1 MIRLEALTKVYATA
15 QGALP
20 AVDRVSFEVGEGET
34 CVLLGPSGCGKT
46 TTLRMINRLV
56 APTSGK
62 IFIAGRDTDTVD
74 PVELRRGIG
83 YVIQQIGLF
92 PNMTVAENIG
102 VVPRLLGWDAAKRRR
117 RAEELLAM
125 LALEPAQFLD
135 RYPNELSGGQAQRIG
150 VARALAADPP
160 VLLMDE
166 PFGALDPV
174 NREVIQDEFLRMQR
188 TLRKTVLFV
197 SHDIDE
203 AVKMADRIAIFRA
216 GRLVQYAAPD
226 TLLAHPVDDF
236 VASFVGS
243 DRTLKRLRLIRVREV
258 MVADSGGTA
267 IEGPTVAPD
276 DDLRRV
282 AALFLEHGVDAAP
295 VRRCRARDRRT
306 RHARRRRRPAGQG
319 TRMTAG
325 ATTMTRRSA
334 MPLLVLGAIALAIA
348 WGLYASGL
356 AADILRYKKDILYLV
371 KQHLVLVGI
380 SGSLAIVTGVGLGI
394 WLTRPSMARWA
405 EGTIQAVNM
414 ATSIP
419 TLGKLALMMSLLGIG
434 ALPAIVG
441 LWIATLLPIV
451 RNTYEGIR
459 AVPDHL
465 DRRGARHGHG
475 SRVRS
480 CCASNCRMRSS

>member
-1 MIRLEALTKVYATA
+1 MIRLESLTKVYATA
-15 QGALP
+15 QGP
-20 AVDRVSFEVGEGET
+20 HTAVDRVSFEVGDGET

-62 IFIAGRDTDTVD
+62 IVIAGRDTGTVD
-74 PVELRRGIG
+74 PVELRRTIG

-102 VVPRLLGWDAAKRRR
+102 VVPRLLGWDVAKRRR

-174 NREVIQDEFLRMQR
+174 NREVIQAEFLRMQR

-216 GRLVQYAAPD
+216 GRLVQFARAGHDARAPGRRFRRELRRQRPDAQAAAPHSRPRSD
-226 TLLAHPVDDF
+226 GGGLRR
-236 VASFVGS
+236 GS
-243 DRTLKRLRLIRVREV
+243 R
-258 MVADSGGTA
+258 GTR
-267 IEGPTVAPD
+267 PTVSAD

-282 AALFLEHGVDAAP
+282 ATLFLEHGLDELACVG
-295 VRRCRARDRRT
+295 RRRT
-306 RHARRRRRPAGQG
+306 TRRACHARGGRRAARPG
-319 TRMTAG
+319 
-325 ATTMTRRSA
+325 
-334 MPLLVLGAIALAIA
+334 
-348 WGLYASGL
+348 
-356 AADILRYKKDILYLV
+356 
-371 KQHLVLVGI
+371 
-380 SGSLAIVTGVGLGI
+380 
-394 WLTRPSMARWA
+394 
-405 EGTIQAVNM
+405 
-414 ATSIP
+414 
-419 TLGKLALMMSLLGIG
+419 
-434 ALPAIVG
+434 
-441 LWIATLLPIV
+441 
-451 RNTYEGIR
+451 
-459 AVPDHL
+459 
-465 DRRGARHGHG
+465 
-475 SRVRS
+475 
-480 CCASNCRMRSS
+480 